1 MKIKPKIY
9 AEMLIKSIKDGNV
22 KDIAKKFWYM
32 LQKNKQYRD
41 LPNILD
47 ILEAESAKAE
57 GKILA
62 KVYSEQTLTEELEK
76 EISNKLKAKLNQDIL
91 IKNILKANVSG
102 IIVKVDEQII
112 DLSLESK
119 ISNLRKVLN
128 KKTVNHIKTGELNV
142 H

>member
-32 LQKNKQYRD
+32 LQKNKQYKD

-47 ILEAESAKAE
+47 ILEIESAKAE
-57 GKILA
+57 GKVLA
-62 KVYSEQTLTEELEK
+62 KVYSEQTLAKELEK
-76 EISNKLKAKLNQDIL
+76 EIVNKLKAKFNQDIL
-91 IKNILKANVSG
+91 IKNILKANVTG
-102 IIVKVDEQII
+102 IIVKVEEQII

-119 ISNLRKVLN
+119 ISNLKKVLN
-128 KKTVNHIKTGELNV
+128 KKTVNHIKTGESNV